1 MVGSINAPQNGTNTH
16 DAFVAAAKAV
26 GANEVTVSI
35 TKIRLVGYR
44 YQNLTFII
52 QESDSGT
59 PVLTGLGAVATGP
72 PVAATTAAAGG
83 GSSSGAMK
91 TAAKAGFYL
100 ASAGV
105 ILSLI

>member
-1 MVGSINAPQNGTNTH
+1 M
-16 DAFVAAAKAV
+16 
-26 GANEVTVSI
+26 
-35 TKIRLVGYR
+35 
-44 YQNLTFII
+44 
-52 QESDSGT
+52 
-59 PVLTGLGAVATGP
+59 ATGP
-72 PVAATTAAAGG
+72 PVAATAAAGG

>member
-1 MVGSINAPQNGTNTH
+1 MVGSINAPQNGTNTY
-16 DAFVAAAKAV
+16 DAFVAAARAI
-26 GANEVTVSI
+26 GTNEVTVSI
-35 TKIRLVGYR
+35 TKIHLVGYR

-72 PVAATTAAAGG
+72 PVAATAAAGG